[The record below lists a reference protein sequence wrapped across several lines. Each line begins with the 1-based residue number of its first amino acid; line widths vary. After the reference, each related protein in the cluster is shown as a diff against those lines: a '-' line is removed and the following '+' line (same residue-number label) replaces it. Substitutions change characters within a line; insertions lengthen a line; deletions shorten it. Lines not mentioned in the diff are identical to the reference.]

1 MEISLLQ
8 AFALG
13 IIAFIA
19 GPDMFNGLT
28 HMHRPVVL
36 GPLVGLVLWRSAYRN
51 FNRRYAG
58 TGVDGAGPL
67 AGAQPPNVIIGTIV
81 GTAFAITT
89 GVKPDVAV
97 GVASTFRCRSTD
109 GDYLPVLGD
118 VWRDVSLRP
127 DGGERRY
134 SRH

>member
-19 GPDMFNGLT
+19 GLDMFNGLT

-36 GPLVGLVLWRSAYRN
+36 GPLVGLVLGDLHTGILTGGTLDYRYYRRHGVCHYYWRETRCRGRC
-51 FNRRYAG
+51 RR
-58 TGVDGAGPL
+58 
-67 AGAQPPNVIIGTIV
+67 
-81 GTAFAITT
+81 
-89 GVKPDVAV
+89 
-97 GVASTFRCRSTD
+97 TFRCRSTD

>member
-19 GPDMFNGLT
+19 GLDMFNGLT

-36 GPLVGLVLWRSAYRN
+36 GPLVGLVLGDLHTGILTG
-51 FNRRYAG
+51 G
-58 TGVDGAGPL
+58 TLELVWMGLAPL

-81 GTAFAITT
+81 GTALVLKI
-89 GVKPDVAV
+89 GR
-97 GVASTFRCRSTD
+97 ASCR
-109 GDYLPVLGD
+109 
-118 VWRDVSLRP
+118 
-127 DGGERRY
+127 ERV
-134 SRH
+134 

>member
-19 GPDMFNGLT
+19 GLDMFNGLT

-36 GPLVGLVLWRSAYRN
+36 GPLVGLVWRSAYRN

-58 TGVDGAGPL
+58 TGVDGAGP
-67 AGAQPPNVIIGTIV
+67 AGGR
-81 GTAFAITT
+81 TAA
-89 GVKPDVAV
+89 
-97 GVASTFRCRSTD
+97 
-109 GDYLPVLGD
+109 
-118 VWRDVSLRP
+118 
-127 DGGERRY
+127 
-134 SRH
+134 

>member
-19 GPDMFNGLT
+19 GLDMFNGLT

-36 GPLVGLVLWRSAYRN
+36 GPLVGLVLGDLHTRY

-58 TGVDGAGPL
+58 TGVDGAGP
-67 AGAQPPNVIIGTIV
+67 AGGR
-81 GTAFAITT
+81 TAA
-89 GVKPDVAV
+89 
-97 GVASTFRCRSTD
+97 
-109 GDYLPVLGD
+109 
-118 VWRDVSLRP
+118 
-127 DGGERRY
+127 
-134 SRH
+134 